1 MAPKVCMT
9 KLKKEMKAFL
19 SNPPP
24 HIPAIFVNERNI
36 LEWHFLLEGPPDTP
50 YAGGWYIGKLRFPPE
65 YPFKPPAIMMLTP
78 SGRFATG
85 TRLCLSMSDFHPE
98 SWNPMWTVSS
108 ILTGLLSFMLEDQI
122 TTGSLQSTNEEK
134 QELAAASLDYNMDHA
149 QLKAMFHSELQAAKS
164 GSIQTDDQS
173 ASAQPTTN
181 SQDGDLSSSTQ
192 TGPSD
197 SIHQSGT
204 SSEEHADAR
213 AHHSGV
219 DAQAE
224 RLERMRIGDPSQ
236 AQSTS
241 AVPAS
246 IQSAALDML
255 QKQLAE
261 GQPEEALTQTE
272 AALKHHQTQGDFCSN
287 LLLLKAQAVAMIGDL
302 QAAIDIVTEWQQTF
316 RDNSSSAIVSSEAV
330 DASSWQ
336 KAWQEAAEAKHAGN
350 DLFRRCD
357 FTGSLQAYDQSLS
370 AAPKCAAVYCNKAAA
385 LAKLERHE
393 EAIAAA
399 KQALSLNKNYSK
411 ARRRI
416 NDSNAAMK
424 R

>member
-19 SNPPP
+19 SSPPP

-134 QELAAASLDYNMDHA
+134 QELAASSLDYNLDHA
-149 QLKAMFHSELQAAKS
+149 QLKAI
-164 GSIQTDDQS
+164 GS
-173 ASAQPTTN
+173 
-181 SQDGDLSSSTQ
+181 
-192 TGPSD
+192 
-197 SIHQSGT
+197 
-204 SSEEHADAR
+204 
-213 AHHSGV
+213 
-219 DAQAE
+219 
-224 RLERMRIGDPSQ
+224 
-236 AQSTS
+236 
-241 AVPAS
+241 
-246 IQSAALDML
+246 
-255 QKQLAE
+255 
-261 GQPEEALTQTE
+261 
-272 AALKHHQTQGDFCSN
+272 
-287 LLLLKAQAVAMIGDL
+287 LLKVSQRRHYNRSRL
-302 QAAIDIVTEWQQTF
+302 
-316 RDNSSSAIVSSEAV
+316 RSSIINHRVIPT
-330 DASSWQ
+330 
-336 KAWQEAAEAKHAGN
+336 EAAEAKDAGN
-350 DLFRRCD
+350 DLFRHGD

-370 AAPKCAAVYCNKAAA
+370 VAPKCAAVYCNKAAA
-385 LAKLERHE
+385 LAKLQRYE

-399 KQALSLNKNYSK
+399 KQALSLNRNYSK
-411 ARRRI
+411 ARRRMH
-416 NDSNAAMK
+416 DSISALK